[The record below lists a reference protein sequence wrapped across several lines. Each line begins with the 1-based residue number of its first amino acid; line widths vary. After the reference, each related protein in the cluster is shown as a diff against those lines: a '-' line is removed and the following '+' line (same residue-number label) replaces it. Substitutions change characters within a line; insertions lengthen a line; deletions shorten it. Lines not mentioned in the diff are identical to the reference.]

1 MRDRK
6 EKAPV
11 VAGRFAQV
19 RSRGRTPVG
28 CYEYLRSRP
37 CSVFYQYMHKIKVL
51 GNQGDFVIFAD
62 ILKSLC
68 VGSGTTPIS
77 HARATASGTRPGW
90 HPA

>member
-1 MRDRK
+1 ML
-6 EKAPV
+6 
-11 VAGRFAQV
+11 G
-19 RSRGRTPVG
+19 
-28 CYEYLRSRP
+28 
-37 CSVFYQYMHKIKVL
+37 FYQYMHKIKVL

-90 HPA
+90 RPA